1 MNPQALYRCGPRM
14 RRLEKR
20 AACLV
25 LFPHGTA
32 PYGTARFRHLWSATT
47 KCFSRGGDWGAS
59 FNRALAKR
67 VSALTAD
74 SLSVCLSVCLF
85 ATLDM

>member
-1 MNPQALYRCGPRM
+1 MNPQALYHCGPRM

-20 AACLV
+20 VACLV
-25 LFPHGTA
+25 LFPHGTV
-32 PYGTARFRHLWSATT
+32 PYATARFRHLWSATT
-47 KCFSRGGDWGAS
+47 KCFSRGGYWGAS

-74 SLSVCLSVCLF
+74 SLFVCLF